1 MPDNKYLIDAE
12 IGDIETA
19 AEENLLGAIMLGTVC
34 FGDTALLK
42 EVSALISPSDFRD
55 FPHQGDLS
63 RYYAAMVGCDRADV
77 ISVTH
82 QLLNTGA
89 FKPGD
94 PERLSNL
101 LLMHYDTS
109 SYNYMDF
116 ARIVKDYANKRRG
129 DVNDGTVDM
138 GNIKP

>member
-1 MPDNKYLIDAE
+1 MRDNKYQIDAE

-55 FPHQGDLS
+55 FPHQGNLS
-63 RYYAAMVGCDRADV
+63 RYYTAIVGCDRADV

-82 QLLNTGA
+82 QLLNRGT

-94 PERLSNL
+94 CEQLSNL

-116 ARIVKDYANKRRG
+116 ARIVKSYSQKRAG
-129 DVNDGTVDM
+129 AVSPGGVSV
-138 GNIKP
+138 KVK